1 MKSSL
6 KRGYLTI
13 DTAAI
18 AAQMKKST
26 TFGETQIICN
36 EVEVVSDVYYE
47 AGRETLPLIQ
57 NKTTGLID

>member
-6 KRGYLTI
+6 KRGSLTI

-36 EVEVVSDVYYE
+36 EMEVVSDVY
-47 AGRETLPLIQ
+47 
-57 NKTTGLID
+57 